1 MNNKEFTL
9 ELARRLDCSTKKA
22 TDLMAAVVSEMS
34 VYLEEGDALNI
45 PGFGAFEVKKKSER
59 LSVNPTTKQ
68 RMLVPPKLVVTFKPQ
83 NALKE
88 KFKKRFLL

>member
-9 ELARRLDCSTKKA
+9 ELSRRLDCSTKKT

-34 VYLEEGDALNI
+34 LCLEEADVLTV
-45 PGFGAFEVKKKSER
+45 PGFGTFEVKKKSER

-83 NALKE
+83 NVLKE